1 MNLES
6 IKRRHHTSLYEEST
20 MYFNRFDICDAYYLF
35 FSHYHWGQG
44 SSFYSRLSGMLD
56 YYKPSPLLSYENLS
70 ENAQMIY
77 DNLVDTKGEAYV
89 L

>member
-6 IKRRHHTSLYEEST
+6 IKRRHHTSLYEELI

>member
-1 MNLES
+1 
-6 IKRRHHTSLYEEST
+6 
-20 MYFNRFDICDAYYLF
+20 
-35 FSHYHWGQG
+35 
-44 SSFYSRLSGMLD
+44 MLD